1 MMGDP
6 RREDDSFV
14 VGSGEAVTG
23 GRASFRRGS
32 SRQGRGFGFDT
43 HRRVKRAVVGILH
56 RVQELETREEP
67 LEPLF
72 RDPEALHKTLGL
84 EDIERDVTRAH
95 TAGLGDGEHVVLPR
109 LRSDEVYVRGLH
121 RDLRAR
127 AKGTFARRLSRARR
141 GDVHPSSPPRMLVA
155 QIADYSLSQR
165 SPATSPDVRPSR
177 SSASSSASPR
187 APVASTRRARVTVR
201 RETLRDGSGTVEAG

>member
-84 EDIERDVTRAH
+84 EDIERDVTQAH

-109 LRSDEVYVRGLH
+109 LGSDEVYASEASIVTFEPAR
-121 RDLRAR
+121 RAR
-127 AKGTFARRLSRARR
+127 SR
-141 GDVHPSSPPRMLVA
+141 GDFRALDEETSTRRVLRGCWLRN
-155 QIADYSLSQR
+155 IADSSLSQR

-187 APVASTRRARVTVR
+187 APSGLHPSRARRSASRDSSR
-201 RETLRDGSGTVEAG
+201 RIRNS

>member
-84 EDIERDVTRAH
+84 EDIERDVTQAH

-109 LRSDEVYVRGLH
+109 LGSDEVYARGLH

-155 QIADYSLSQR
+155 QIAD
-165 SPATSPDVRPSR
+165 SPSANVRPR
-177 SSASSSASPR
+177 RRPMCVPR
-187 APVASTRRARVTVR
+187 GPPPARVPVHARRVASTRRARVTVR